1 MEIVFEEIDDQ
12 IGLGT
17 LPAEERESTAAT
29 AAAEAAV
36 RGIGECL
43 LPTTDALVEETG
55 IEAEREGRVSVDVGG
70 GV

>member
-1 MEIVFEEIDDQ
+1 M
-12 IGLGT
+12 
-17 LPAEERESTAAT
+17 
-29 AAAEAAV
+29 